1 MTPFVVSTMA
11 RPLITS
17 ANLPLHC
24 ASSSKVAHVHLQNAV
39 SGETCETSSKE
50 GKVADSNGSHSS
62 PPEDDDDE
70 AQGDGPSQD
79 GGSGSSTLPCKI

>member
-1 MTPFVVSTMA
+1 MA
-11 RPLITS
+11 RPPITS

-24 ASSSKVAHVHLQNAV
+24 ASSSKVAHVHLQNVV
-39 SGETCETSSKE
+39 SGETCQTSSKE

-62 PPEDDDDE
+62 PPEDDEDE

-79 GGSGSSTLPCKI
+79 GGSGSYSALQDLIAELLI